1 MTHDEERLLLLRI
14 KKDPGNFETLF
25 DLYYKVIFNYIFRRV
40 ADYDVSRDIA
50 SETFLEAYL
59 NINSFVC
66 KNVSIL
72 SWFYRIATNEINYH
86 FRKTKNHPI
95 SLDKLFENDKFE
107 QSESYDYFTEKEL
120 FENELCLHN
129 DFLRIQQN
137 LIKLDLM
144 LITSGNIQRP
154 PGLKSRVASYPG
166 RDRGYWNS
174 TPPASIV
181 CNLHIL
187 TNRKMSPKIG

>member
-25 DLYYKVIFNYIFRRV
+25 DLYYKLIFNCIFRRV

-50 SETFLEAYL
+50 SETFLKAYL

-66 KNVSIL
+66 KNISIL

-86 FRKTKNHPI
+86 FRKAKNHPI
-95 SLDKLFENDKFE
+95 SLDKLFENNKFE

-120 FENELCLHN
+120 FENELRLHD

-137 LIKLDLM
+137 LIKLDLKYAYHPREY
-144 LITSGNIQRP
+144 SRS
-154 PGLKSRVASYPG
+154 PGLKSRV
-166 RDRGYWNS
+166 DL
-174 TPPASIV
+174 TPDVTGA
-181 CNLHIL
+181 
-187 TNRKMSPKIG
+187 IGIRRLRRQLYVIYIS